1 MTPETWKSFNMR
13 RIITM
18 SVLLGMPWVSFASTN
33 TQSSVFKHPVLERW
47 RSLEDVNKKR
57 LEGVAQEI
65 MKLSDAQV
73 LALIPE
79 QTPRIHHQC
88 PVCARKKPVT
98 TLPEQPQPFPGVFD
112 PLKPAQVQCK
122 TCKTIFPNDAFPIT
136 QSQVFR
142 NMLGEDIT
150 VLYWEDKEGG
160 RTLAEKIAGKTH
172 RLYMRG
178 IVDTARKLWL
188 LPRMDAVAQLYQA
201 THDERYAKRLIYC
214 LDALAQRYP
223 HYLLTTDYGHHY
235 TTTLNQKYPYGY
247 IDTRWGRRSGEDL
260 PSDLLELFDL
270 AASSPSL
277 DRATKERIR
286 ANLFLDPLKRLDRAR
301 EGEGNDAIF
310 GNSSALRNMI
320 QLALVL
326 EDPERVHTCYQAVL
340 EVPRYVTGCDGLYNQ
355 SPGYSSLFRMTFVG
369 AARLLDGYSDPQG
382 FVGKDGLHLDN
393 IRPLVEMEEFYRCL
407 CTTGPDQLRLPSG
420 GWLSYDDSG
429 PGFGPTWWSG
439 CGESCRP
446 LEKSVNVLLPGLR
459 RATLGAG
466 TGDKQIQVSLDFAE
480 HGVNH
485 GHQSGLTLQIFAFGH
500 SLVDDFP
507 YHKSQ
512 LRRYGQMTIGHQTVV
527 INQQNQKSSYT
538 RGDVELFAPLM
549 DGVSVIRV
557 DNTRAYSDLAS
568 RYARTLILN
577 ASDPNM
583 PYVIDVFEVTGG
595 TTHDYHLRSSS
606 QHHSSGTSSLATQAV
621 PGLRPLLPAGETWV
635 EPRKQGDSVGSGY
648 GVLFDVNRAMIPGV
662 FHFSSVCDDPWAGP
676 SFGDKSQTVGAFLSG
691 TNSWASRPAIG
702 IRSHVAVGSGYEF
715 ISATS
720 PSLVEGG
727 FAGVEGR
734 PSDQWPRIPH
744 RILRHTVKEGE
755 SSVFVVVHE
764 PYYHTPKIT
773 SVTRLDK
780 GDDKR
785 VALRIESPGRM
796 DTLLYALDK
805 SRTISVGEVTMTG
818 RIGLVSQQ
826 EKQKPR
832 ACLIAGSRLKA
843 EGVELTCAVDNYS
856 GSIVALERRWKDKGV
871 NRLKVA
877 TKTALPVGDALRGA
891 WLIAKLGPWKATVI
905 EEHNEKMEKQ
915 FAGAT
920 QAFEIDHVEHTVDGT
935 WVYLN
940 GDHGLSLSNA
950 GIEEFY
956 WPRRTFAGTAG
967 FVIPTAVTTHPA
979 PLPPRSQPLVV
990 KPAASASRT
999 LIPGVHVAYF
1009 QGSGHD
1015 CNALKSVSSSV
1026 VQNVDTKLIASIEL
1040 PGAVRMEGYLR
1051 VPVDGIY
1058 TFHFGASDEYRMTL
1072 EKAMIIE
1079 SLRGYNLIP
1088 DTRQVQLAAGLYALT
1103 LECFRVTNRMPS
1115 WFTADWEGP
1124 GLPRQSFIPS
1134 LLTP

>member
-1 MTPETWKSFNMR
+1 MR
-13 RIITM
+13 LIGAII
-18 SVLLGMPWVSFASTN
+18 VLLGMAWVSSASTDM
-33 TQSSVFKHPVLERW
+33 QSSVFKHPVLDRW
-47 RSLEDVNKKR
+47 RSLGEVNAKR
-57 LEGVAQEI
+57 LEGAAQEL

-88 PVCARKKPVT
+88 PVCARQKPIV
-98 TLPEQPQPFPGVFD
+98 TLPEQPQPFPGILD
-112 PLKPAQVQCK
+112 PLKPNQVQCK
-122 TCKTIFPNDAFPIT
+122 TCNTIFPNEVFPIT
-136 QSQVFR
+136 QNEVFK

-150 VLYWEDKEGG
+150 VFYWEDKKGS
-160 RTLAEKIAGKTH
+160 RTLADKIAGKTH
-172 RLYMRG
+172 RLYVRG

-188 LPRMDAVAQLYQA
+188 LPRMDAVAQLYQV
-201 THDERYAKRLIYC
+201 TRDERYAKRLIYI
-214 LDALAQRYP
+214 LDAMAQRYP
-223 HYLLTTDYGHHY
+223 HYLLTTDYGHRY
-235 TTTLNQKYPYGY
+235 ATTRNQKYPYGY

-260 PSDLLELFDL
+260 PNDLLELFDL
-270 AASSPSL
+270 VASSPSL

-286 ANLFLDPLKRLDRAR
+286 AKLFLEPLKRLDRAR
-301 EGEGNDAIF
+301 DGEGNDAIF

-326 EDPERVHTCYQAVL
+326 EDPERVHACYQAVL
-340 EVPRYVTGCDGLYNQ
+340 DVPRYVTGCDGLYNQ

-393 IRPLVEMEEFYRCL
+393 IQPLVEMEEFYHRL

-446 LEKSVNVLLPGLR
+446 LEKSVHVLLPGLR
-459 RATLGAG
+459 RAILGSG
-466 TGDKQIQVSLDFAE
+466 TGDKQIQVALDFAE

-485 GHQSGLTLQIFAFGH
+485 GHQSGLAMQIFAFGH

-512 LRRYGQMTIGHQTVV
+512 LRRYGQMTVGHQTVV
-527 INQQNQKSSYT
+527 IDQQNQKSSYT

-557 DNTRAYSDLAS
+557 DNTRAYSGIAS
-568 RYARTLILN
+568 RYVRTLILN
-577 ASDPNM
+577 ASDPDM

-595 TTHDYHLRSSS
+595 TIHDYHLRSSS
-606 QHHSSGTSSLATQAV
+606 QHHSSGTSSLATQTV
-621 PGLRPLLPAGETWV
+621 PGLRPLLPLGETWV

-648 GVLFDVNRAMIPGV
+648 GVLFDVNHANISGS

-676 SFGDKSQTVGAFLSG
+676 SSGDKSRTVGAFLAG
-691 TNSWASRPAIG
+691 PNSWADRPAIG
-702 IRSHVAVGSGYEF
+702 IRNHVAVGPGYEF
-715 ISATS
+715 ISAAS

-744 RILRHTVKEGE
+744 RILRHAVKEGG

-764 PYYHTPKIT
+764 PYYHVPKIT
-773 SVTRLDK
+773 SVTRLDQS
-780 GDDKR
+780 DDNR
-785 VALRIESPGRM
+785 VALRIESPGRV

-805 SRTISVGEVTMTG
+805 SRTISAGVITLTG
-818 RIGLVSQQ
+818 RIGLVSRQ
-826 EKQKPR
+826 EKTPPR
-832 ACLIAGSRLKA
+832 AYLIEGSRLKA

-856 GSIVALERRWKDKGV
+856 GSIIALERRWKDKGV

-877 TKTALPVGDALRGA
+877 AKTALPVGDALRGA

-905 EEHNEKMEKQ
+905 GEHNEKMEKQ

-920 QAFEIDHVEHTVDGT
+920 QAFEIDHVEHAVDGT

-940 GDHGLSLSNA
+940 GDHGLSMSKE

-956 WPRRTFAGTAG
+956 WPRRTFAGAAS
-967 FVIPTAVTTHPA
+967 FVIPTAATTHPA
-979 PLPPRSQPLVV
+979 PLPPRPQPLVV
-990 KPAASASRT
+990 KPAASVTGT
-999 LIPGVHVAYF
+999 LKPGARVAYF
-1009 QGSGHD
+1009 QGEGYD
-1015 CNALKSVSSSV
+1015 VKALKPVSECV
-1026 VQNVDTKLIASIEL
+1026 AQNVNAKTIAFMKQPCAIT
-1040 PGAVRMEGYLR
+1040 MDGYLR
-1051 VPVDGIY
+1051 VPVDGLY

-1079 SLRGYNLIP
+1079 SFRGYSLISE
-1088 DTRQVQLAAGLYALT
+1088 TRQVRLSAGLYALT
-1103 LECFRVTNRMPS
+1103 LECFRATNRMPA

>member
-1 MTPETWKSFNMR
+1 MR
-13 RIITM
+13 RIGVIT
-18 SVLLGMPWVSFASTN
+18 VLLGMALFSSALTN
-33 TQSSVFKHPVLERW
+33 TQSSVFRHPVLERW
-47 RSLEDVNKKR
+47 RSPREENQKR
-57 LEGVAQEI
+57 LEGVAQELL
-65 MKLSDAQV
+65 KLSDAQV

-88 PVCARKKPVT
+88 PMCARKRPVA
-98 TLPEQPQPFPGVFD
+98 TLPEQPQPFPGIFD
-112 PLKPAQVQCK
+112 PLKPDQVQCK
-122 TCKTIFPNDAFPIT
+122 TCKTTFPNAQFPLDKT
-136 QSQVFR
+136 DVFQ
-142 NMLGEDIT
+142 NMLGEEIS
-150 VLYWEDKEGG
+150 VSYWEDKEGA
-160 RTLAEKIAGKTH
+160 RTLAEKIAGKPH
-172 RLYMRG
+172 RLYFHG

-201 THDERYAKRLIYC
+201 THDERYAKRLIYI

-223 HYLLTTDYGHHY
+223 HYLLTTDYGHRY

-260 PSDLLELFDL
+260 PNDLLELFDL

-277 DRATKERIR
+277 DSAAKERIR
-286 ANLFLDPLKRLDRAR
+286 ANLFLAPLKRLDRAR

-310 GNSSALRNMI
+310 GNSSALKNMI

-340 EVPRYVTGCDGLYNQ
+340 DVPRYVTGCDGLYNQ

-369 AARLLDGYSDPQG
+369 AARFLDGYSDPHG

-393 IRPLVEMEEFYRCL
+393 IRPLVEMEEFYRRL

-429 PGFGPTWWSG
+429 PGFGSTWWSG
-439 CGESCRP
+439 YGESCRP
-446 LEKSVNVLLPGLR
+446 LEQSVNVLLPGLR
-459 RATLGAG
+459 RAILGSG
-466 TGDKQIQVSLDFAE
+466 TGDKQIQVALDFAE

-485 GHQSGLTLQIFAFGH
+485 GHQSGLAMQIFAFGH
-500 SLVDDFP
+500 SLLDDFP

-512 LRRYGQMTIGHQTVV
+512 LRRYGQMTVGHQTVV

-549 DGVSVIRV
+549 DGVSVIRA
-557 DNTRAYSDLAS
+557 DNTRAYAGLAS
-568 RYARTLILN
+568 CYARTLILN
-577 ASDPNM
+577 ASDPDM

-606 QHHSSGTSSLATQAV
+606 QHHSSGTSSLATQTV
-621 PGLRPLLPAGETWV
+621 PGLRPLLPLGETWV

-648 GVLFDVNRAMIPGV
+648 GVLFDVNRAIISGS
-662 FHFSSVCDDPWAGP
+662 FLFSSVCDDPWAGP
-676 SFGDKSQTVGAFLSG
+676 SSGDKSQTVGAFLSG
-691 TNSWASRPAIG
+691 TNSWMDRPAIG
-702 IRSHVAVGSGYEF
+702 IRSHVAVGPGYEF
-715 ISATS
+715 ISAAS

-744 RILRHTVKEGE
+744 RILRHTVKEGG

-764 PYYHTPKIT
+764 PYYHAPKIT
-773 SVTRLDK
+773 SVIRLDK
-780 GDDKR
+780 GDDNR
-785 VALRIESPGRM
+785 VALRIESPGRV

-805 SRTISVGEVTMTG
+805 SRSISVGEITLAG
-818 RIGLVSQQ
+818 RIGLVSRQ
-826 EKQKPR
+826 EKKPLR
-832 ACLIAGSRLKA
+832 AYLIEGSRLKA
-843 EGVELTCAVDNYS
+843 DGVELACAVDNYS
-856 GSIVALERRWKDKGV
+856 GSIIAMERRWSNKGV
-871 NRLKVA
+871 NRFKVGA
-877 TKTALPVGDALRGA
+877 KTALPVGDALRGA

-905 EEHNEKMEKQ
+905 GEHNEKIEKQ

-920 QAFEIDHVEHTVDGT
+920 QAFEIDHVENAVDGT

-956 WPRRTFAGTAG
+956 WPRRTFDGAAS

-979 PLPPRSQPLVV
+979 PLPPRPQPLVV
-990 KPAASASRT
+990 KPAASVTGT
-999 LIPGVHVAYF
+999 LKPGACVAYF
-1009 QGSGHD
+1009 QGEGYD
-1015 CNALKSVSSSV
+1015 VKALKLVSECV
-1026 VQNVDTKLIASIEL
+1026 TQNVNAKTIAFMKQPCAIT
-1040 PGAVRMEGYLR
+1040 MEGSLR
-1051 VPVDGIY
+1051 VPADGLY

-1072 EKAMIIE
+1072 EKVLIIE
-1079 SLRGYNLIP
+1079 SFRGCSLIP
-1088 DTRQVQLAAGLYALT
+1088 ETRQIQLSAGVYALT
-1103 LECFRVTNRMPS
+1103 LECFRKTMRMPP
-1115 WFTADWEGP
+1115 WLTADWEGP